1 MLELEHIQKSFDG
14 VPVLK
19 DISLQVAGRRD
30 RFHSGALWLRKDHAA
45 EFDPWALWMLTSGRD
60 SLRAGRT

>member
-19 DISLQVAGRRD
+19 DISLQVADGEIVSILGP
-30 RFHSGALWLRKDHAA
+30 SGWKDHAA
-45 EFDPWALWMLTSGRD
+45 EFDPWHCGC
-60 SLRAGRT
+60 